1 MVDGQPF
8 DLCRGIKGLIRAL
21 FSPTI
26 LPAYSHVDNSPPFPT
41 HSSFT
46 SLAST
51 SLKLDSSCE
60 ASGHSGVL
68 YLVNVF

>member
-26 LPAYSHVDNSPPFPT
+26 LPAYSHVDKSPPPP

-46 SLAST
+46 LLAST
-51 SLKLDSSCE
+51 SLKLDSSCD